1 MSIYEDFEKIIQQ
14 QDGGFTLSLSNGSK
28 MWVTRFKN
36 HKYFTLAVSDKE
48 DNGIRTYKDIGT
60 ITDIELFKRCFTNG

>member
-1 MSIYEDFEKIIQQ
+1 MSIYSDLDRLIQQ

-28 MWVTRFKN
+28 IWVTRFKN

-48 DNGIRTYKDIGT
+48 DDGIRHYKEVGT
-60 ITDIELFKRCFTNG
+60 ITDIDLFRSCFNG